1 MRNKKLG
8 PMGAVAII
16 VGGMIGSA
24 IYSLSGM
31 TIYYGGP
38 AAILSWTVAAAILFM
53 YALQVTELSCIFP
66 KSGGVFVFPEKSLG
80 RTEEEGKFWGW
91 ISTWGYMNANIGG
104 IAFAAI
110 YISRYLSAGFPIF
123 SDMQI
128 PLAVGAC
135 LLLGLLNLLGIT
147 VAGRANFVLVIIL
160 VGTLVIFSA
169 IGLFFG
175 NWDGTMLEPF
185 FTQGIKGATGW
196 ISAIP
201 NAMVAFGSIVAVAFL
216 VSDVEDPRKN
226 VPRATFLAMAIV
238 LLIYL
243 AVILTTLGYI
253 SATFLK
259 ENAGFRFIPLF
270 AVAWTGLQEFTFLPK
285 LISLSAFLALSTT
298 MLVVT
303 ALTARAM
310 SAAADGKM
318 LPKIFAKRMENN
330 VPATATVV
338 TALIAAI
345 ISFFPTFTE
354 QIVNFA
360 SLFAAVTICI
370 NCISLMAAHKKGLSA
385 ENTFKCPFGKVIPP
399 LTVGIIIATYIPSI
413 LQGGLQL
420 ILYTL
425 MWYGL
430 GILIFWVMKQ
440 KGRAGS

>member
-1 MRNKKLG
+1 MRDKKLG
-8 PMGAVAII
+8 AVGAVAII

-80 RTEEEGKFWGW
+80 KTEEEGKFWGW

-110 YISRYLSAGFPIF
+110 YISRYLSAGFPVF
-123 SDMQI
+123 ADMQI

-135 LLLGLLNLLGIT
+135 ILLGLLNLLGIT
-147 VAGRANFVLVIIL
+147 VAGGTNFVLVIFL
-160 VGTLVIFSA
+160 VGTLTVFSA

-175 NWDGTMLEPF
+175 NWDAALLQPF
-185 FTQGIKGATGW
+185 FTQGVKGATGW

-216 VSDVEDPRKN
+216 VSDVENPRKN
-226 VPRATFLAMAIV
+226 VPRATFWAMAIV

-243 AVILTTLGYI
+243 AVILTTLGYV
-253 SATFLK
+253 SADFLK
-259 ENAGFRFIPLF
+259 ENEGFRFIPLF
-270 AVAWTGLQEFTFLPK
+270 AVAWTGLQKFTFLPK

-303 ALTARAM
+303 ALTARAIC
-310 SAAADGKM
+310 AAADGKM
-318 LPKIFAKRMENN
+318 LPSVFAKRLGNN
-330 VPATATVV
+330 VPFTATVA
-338 TALIAAI
+338 TSAIAAG
-345 ISFFPTFTE
+345 ISFFPSFTE

-370 NCISLMAAHKKGLSA
+370 NCASLMAAHKKGLSA
-385 ENTFKCPFGKVIPP
+385 ENTFKCPLGKIIPP
-399 LTVGIIIATYIPSI
+399 ITMGVIIATYIPSM
-413 LQGGLQL
+413 LQGGAQL

-430 GILIFWVMKQ
+430 GILLFWIMKL
-440 KGRAGS
+440 KRKS